1 MVYALLQYVPYF
13 DTSHS
18 RRFNPA
24 SKDVTL
30 AQGGD
35 SQWKHWN
42 PLSTPTFQPPSNFSA
57 QLSDRNSPLFIDANI
72 SNTLFTLPQNATSGI
87 SSFAYTVGLRPQDLF
102 PVCLILFLSIIAVT
116 VVLSLFIWVLDSTV
130 SFIIHTLHNG
140 TPKSQYG
147 PTRNPHYANKDSMD
161 GVTSMQTAAEE
172 ERSHSSHFLFKT
184 SKFSQ
189 SSRKRWFRLR
199 LDFSSFHFTVLQGN
213 LVRIL
218 MLFHLPVTIFSS
230 YQLTLGH
237 HEATALSIAFA
248 ALSLIAFSII
258 IPILLIFRLFMNSTS
273 KLYDETWTL
282 LALGPL
288 YNHYRHG
295 SQLFACI
302 FFATSLALGIT
313 IGCGQKSGIAQTIV
327 ILLIEVIT
335 ALVTSIWL
343 PWGHGASM
351 GLISFLFCVARIV
364 VAVLLVILT
373 PTVSALRPLP
383 RLRT

>member
-1 MVYALLQYVPYF
+1 MLYF
-13 DTSHS
+13 DISHL
-18 RRFNPA
+18 RGFNPE

-35 SQWKHWN
+35 SRSKHWN
-42 PLSTPTFQPPSNFSA
+42 PLSTPTFHPPSNFSD
-57 QLSDRNSPLFIDANI
+57 QLSDRNSPLYIDANI

-102 PVCLILFLSIIAVT
+102 PVCLILFLSIIAT
-116 VVLSLFIWVLDSTV
+116 TIVLSLFIWALDSTLTH
-130 SFIIHTLHNG
+130 IIHVLFNG
-140 TPKSQYG
+140 PPKSQYG
-147 PTRNPHYANKDSMD
+147 PTRTNKDSLD
-161 GVTSMQTAAEE
+161 GIMSMQTVADEE
-172 ERSHSSHFLFKT
+172 HSHSSHFLFKS
-184 SKFSQ
+184 SKFPQ
-189 SSRKRWFRLR
+189 TSRKHWFRFR
-199 LDFSSFHFTVLQGN
+199 PDFSSFHFSVLQGN

-230 YQLTLGH
+230 YQLTIGH
-237 HEATALSIAFA
+237 HEATASSIAFA
-248 ALSLIAFSII
+248 ALSLITFSII
-258 IPILLIFRLFMNSTS
+258 IPLLLIFRLFINSTS

-313 IGCGQKSGIAQTIV
+313 IGCGQKSGIAQAVI

-373 PTVSALRPLP
+373 PTVSVLQLRF
-383 RLRT
+383 RT

>member
-1 MVYALLQYVPYF
+1 LI
-13 DTSHS
+13 
-18 RRFNPA
+18 
-24 SKDVTL
+24 DVTL
-30 AQGGD
+30 TQGGD

-42 PLSTPTFQPPSNFSA
+42 PVSTPTFQPPSNFSD
-57 QLSDRNSPLFIDANI
+57 QLSDRNSPLFIDSSV
-72 SNTLFTLPQNATSGI
+72 SNTLFTLPQNATSGL

-102 PVCLILFLSIIAVT
+102 PVCLVLFLSIIAAT
-116 VVLSLFIWVLDSTV
+116 ILLSLFICALDSIATV
-130 SFIIHTLHNG
+130 IINACFNG
-140 TPKSQYG
+140 RPSNQYA
-147 PTRNPHYANKDSMD
+147 PTRGPHY
-161 GVTSMQTAAEE
+161 TAAGKDILDSIPGAPTATDED
-172 ERSHSSHFLFKT
+172 RSHSHSSHFLLKA

-189 SSRKRWFRLR
+189 ESRKNWFRFR
-199 LDFSSFHFTVLQGN
+199 PDFRSFHFCVLQGN

-230 YQLTLGH
+230 YQLTIGRSH
-237 HEATALSIAFA
+237 ASALSIALA
-248 ALSLIAFSII
+248 ALSLTTFSITF
-258 IPILLIFRLFMNSTS
+258 PILLIFRLFVFSTS

-313 IGCGQKSGIAQTIV
+313 IGCGQKSGIAQTII
-327 ILLIEVIT
+327 ILLIEVVS
-335 ALVTSIWL
+335 ALVTSVWL

-373 PTVSALRPLP
+373 PTVSIW
-383 RLRT
+383 RLQTSLLILIVSIPV